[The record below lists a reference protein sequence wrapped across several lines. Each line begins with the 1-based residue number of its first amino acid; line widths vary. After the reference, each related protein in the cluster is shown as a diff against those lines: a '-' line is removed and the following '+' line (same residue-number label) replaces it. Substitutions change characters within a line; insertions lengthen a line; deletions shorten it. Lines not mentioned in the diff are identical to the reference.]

1 MTCVSYFRS
10 RFKGK
15 PAVQLHV
22 HKGSTLA
29 FLTHTA
35 LRHIHKL
42 KREPQHRDTDI
53 HVYFMAGIC
62 DITYKDEL
70 PHRRD
75 WDAYTKK
82 HHYEETIFME
92 SPHEASTRIKTQ
104 LLNAAH
110 QISSAGATPCFCT
123 IPPCSISTWN
133 HERLKQRKTTHLIHF
148 RHYDDM
154 QVNLQKAILDIN
166 RYIITL
172 NIAHNMIT
180 PKIAVNIV
188 KKPGAKRSHRYFY
201 ERLADGVHP
210 EPDTLQEWAQT
221 LTETMELNR
230 TSTPNTAPPHTEETQ
245 GTEEQGEQGHKQEPS
260 SSSYSL
266 NLSQEELDYWFTES
280 DSQGE

>member
-1 MTCVSYFRS
+1 MNIIMATS
-10 RFKGK
+10 RGEGLKKIYKGK
-15 PAVQLHV
+15 PAIQLHV

-42 KREPQHRDTDI
+42 KRDPQHRDTDI
-53 HVYFMAGIC
+53 HIYFMAGIC

-82 HHYEETIFME
+82 HHYEEVIFME

-110 QISSAGATPCFCT
+110 QISSAGAAPCFCT

-133 HERLKQRKTTHLIHF
+133 HERLKQRKTTHLLHF

-188 KKPGAKRSHRYFY
+188 KKSGAKRSHRYFY
-201 ERLADGVHP
+201 ERLAVRGRWGPSGARHTARMGTNTDRNYGNKQGIHTKYSTTTLRRYTR
-210 EPDTLQEWAQT
+210 DTGT
-221 LTETMELNR
+221 GR
-230 TSTPNTAPPHTEETQ
+230 T
-245 GTEEQGEQGHKQEPS
+245 GT
-260 SSSYSL
+260 
-266 NLSQEELDYWFTES
+266 
-280 DSQGE
+280 